1 MKKLLTMTTALL
13 ATATIST
20 AGFAEETRDDLR
32 KAQASNASLSA
43 QLETMGYE
51 VNELD
56 LDRAIPVS
64 RKLDM
69 VEDQNDELRDTLNDL
84 KLEN

>member
-1 MKKLLTMTTALL
+1 MKKLLALTTTLITVA
-13 ATATIST
+13 AVST
-20 AGFAEETRDDLR
+20 VGYAEETRDDLR

-51 VNELD
+51 VNELN

-69 VEDQNDELRDTLNDL
+69 LEDQNDELRDMLNDM